1 MMHSRL
7 KASQKVG
14 KLDCVPVSLGYPGNI
29 RLGHWAWGVGNTA
42 FLADL
47 GSCRATLEASRPLIL
62 PGNLLKESS
71 GASLNFA
78 VLFQTHHPSFSLPV
92 TEPKPTKAEAACSPD
107 LPLLWVLPSWWCHPG
122 FFFFFSCL
130 IWFGFFIWDT
140 HEAQAGPKFA
150 F

>member
-107 LPLLWVLPSWWCHPG
+107 LPLLWVLPSW
-122 FFFFFSCL
+122 
-130 IWFGFFIWDT
+130 
-140 HEAQAGPKFA
+140 
-150 F
+150 